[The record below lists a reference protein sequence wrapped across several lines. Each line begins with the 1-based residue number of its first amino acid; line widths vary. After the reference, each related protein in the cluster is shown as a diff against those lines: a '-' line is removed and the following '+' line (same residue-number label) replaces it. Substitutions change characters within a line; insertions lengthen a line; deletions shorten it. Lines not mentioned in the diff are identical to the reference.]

1 MRFPLILA
9 LLITPA
15 AVLAQPAAVPDW
27 KPFHVFIGT
36 WEGTRSSPSGA
47 GVKVVRTY
55 ETGEGSH
62 QLDVTEGSGKSR
74 APWGTVHYDQG
85 KSAFVLDQNKATDDP
100 FELVLN
106 HVSEDGSELTFVASP
121 DGSGQVERITHR
133 LGGWNDFVEIVES
146 APDGKQFSLISET
159 HFHRK

>member
-106 HVSEDGSELTFVASP
+106 HVSEDGSELIDFRHFAAFQFNRSIGATSTSTASP
-121 DGSGQVERITHR
+121 MLR
-133 LGGWNDFVEIVES
+133 
-146 APDGKQFSLISET
+146 KLI
-159 HFHRK
+159 KPAA